1 MMYMMI
7 LFDFLGCLEC
17 LGAVSVISLN
27 WLRFVQRFAIKTH
40 PEAIK
45 MIPLMPF
52 GVSLSLFKS
61 DIGSSESRTL
71 SLRGILR
78 VTTLSSFNILI
89 VNIGRDQYLI
99 SG

>member
-1 MMYMMI
+1 M
-7 LFDFLGCLEC
+7 
-17 LGAVSVISLN
+17 
-27 WLRFVQRFAIKTH
+27 
-40 PEAIK
+40 K

-52 GVSLSLFKS
+52 RVSLSLFKS
-61 DIGSSESRTL
+61 DIESSESRTL

-78 VTTLSSFNILI
+78 DTTLSSFNILI

>member
-1 MMYMMI
+1 
-7 LFDFLGCLEC
+7 
-17 LGAVSVISLN
+17 
-27 WLRFVQRFAIKTH
+27 
-40 PEAIK
+40 

-52 GVSLSLFKS
+52 GVSLYLFKS